1 MALEADPTFRECA
14 NIKGGEAGL
23 KCARSIALISY
34 RSYEGYNLTQAE
46 ADIDCMFADRA
57 GSYQRYQGKKLADR
71 FDAYSYY
78 YLAKSVDS
86 NNIGRGRGGCEAALA
101 TIKARTIVIGIDSD
115 RLFPVC
121 EQKFLADHIPGAEYK
136 EITSRFGHDGFLL
149 ENDQLK
155 EVIEPLMN

>member
-1 MALEADPTFRECA
+1 M
-14 NIKGGEAGL
+14 
-23 KCARSIALISY
+23 
-34 RSYEGYNLTQAE
+34 TQSE
-46 ADIDCMFADRA
+46 ADIDCLFADRA

-86 NNIGRGRGGCEAALA
+86 NNIGRGRGGCETALQ
-101 TIKARTIVIGIDSD
+101 TIKARTVVIGIDSD

-121 EQKFLADHIPGAEYK
+121 EQKFLAEHIPGAEYR
-136 EITSRFGHDGFLL
+136 EITSKFGHDGFLL

-155 EVIEPLMN
+155 AVIGPLMN